1 MARVSPS
8 APRLALPSRS
18 PPARA
23 RPRLPPRAPR
33 AAASASAS
41 APALGAFA
49 GPLRDARGRD
59 AEIPHLHSD
68 HLPVYLYETTV
79 PLENRAEGVK
89 LVLPESEDT
98 VVNMYAALGRPDE
111 DPHWAD
117 LWQGSVALA
126 EEVLANPET
135 VRGKRVVDLGTGLG
149 LAGIAAALAGAKE
162 VVLTDREPRAL
173 YCALCAA
180 EANGIPRVADVSEEI
195 RTRHVYA
202 GEEGGPP
209 LPDILRRNT
218 REERTTTTEVRSNA
232 SENEPNASEA
242 PSISAAL
249 LDWFAP
255 DYAALGG
262 GGFDVILACD
272 VLYTPEAVD
281 HVARLALG
289 LMGGGDKGEAGE
301 GGGEGREEGGVASAT
316 FLLAD
321 PPGRFPRNHARFVAR
336 MKDPGSLRQEEEEEE
351 EGGDGGEGGEG
362 GAGIRAR
369 REVTRVEVRE
379 ERTRTCVNLAGEAM
393 EVELKTYVVA

>member
-1 MARVSPS
+1 M
-8 APRLALPSRS
+8 
-18 PPARA
+18 
-23 RPRLPPRAPR
+23 
-33 AAASASAS
+33 
-41 APALGAFA
+41 
-49 GPLRDARGRD
+49 
-59 AEIPHLHSD
+59 
-68 HLPVYLYETTV
+68 YLYETTV

-195 RTRHVYA
+195 RTRHAYA

-209 LPDILRRNT
+209 LPDILRRRQKENT
-218 REERTTTTEVRSNA
+218 NPA
-232 SENEPNASEA
+232 SETPDGVG
-242 PSISAAL
+242 PSVSAAL

-289 LMGGGDKGEAGE
+289 LMGGGGGGEAGE

-336 MKDPGSLRQEEEEEE
+336 MKDPGSLRRDEEE
-351 EGGDGGEGGEG
+351 EGEEGGEG
-362 GAGIRAR
+362 GAGTRAR

>member
-8 APRLALPSRS
+8 APRLAIPSRS

-23 RPRLPPRAPR
+23 RPRPPPRAPR
-33 AAASASAS
+33 AAASAAAS

-149 LAGIAAALAGAKE
+149 LAGSPTENRGRCTAPCAPRRPTEYPASPTSPK
-162 VVLTDREPRAL
+162 RFEPDT
-173 YCALCAA
+173 C
-180 EANGIPRVADVSEEI
+180 
-195 RTRHVYA
+195 
-202 GEEGGPP
+202 
-209 LPDILRRNT
+209 T
-218 REERTTTTEVRSNA
+218 RE
-232 SENEPNASEA
+232 
-242 PSISAAL
+242 
-249 LDWFAP
+249 
-255 DYAALGG
+255 
-262 GGFDVILACD
+262 
-272 VLYTPEAVD
+272 
-281 HVARLALG
+281 
-289 LMGGGDKGEAGE
+289 
-301 GGGEGREEGGVASAT
+301 
-316 FLLAD
+316 
-321 PPGRFPRNHARFVAR
+321 
-336 MKDPGSLRQEEEEEE
+336 
-351 EGGDGGEGGEG
+351 
-362 GAGIRAR
+362 R
-369 REVTRVEVRE
+369 REDRPC
-379 ERTRTCVNLAGEAM
+379 RTS
-393 EVELKTYVVA
+393 